1 MTYPAA
7 TASRNK
13 TDGAALRTPPQSPDM
28 ERALLGA
35 LLLDGS
41 AFGQVSDLL
50 DDSSFYRPVHGVV
63 FSAMRALDTRHE
75 PIDVITVTEQ
85 LRSMNRLEEIG
96 GGLALTDIADAVPS
110 AANIEYYARVVH
122 EKSILRKLISDCTEA
137 STSAYD
143 PSARADEVFEK
154 LQSRLVQLVGERRG
168 RHAVESRKV
177 LHDTMEYISKLKS
190 TKGQLTG
197 VGSGFDLL
205 DYYTTGFS
213 PGELVIIAARPS
225 MGKTSLAMNI
235 ARAASGKY
243 GVPVAVFSLEMEVRQ
258 LMLRML
264 SGEAHI
270 PLMRLRGT
278 AHMNNEQYLRLS
290 EAAGR
295 LAELPIYFDDS
306 AGLGIDMIRARCRQ
320 LWMEHKIGLIVID
333 YLQLITPPKM
343 ADNQQQW
350 IAFVSA
356 SLKSLAK
363 ELSIPIICLSQLSR
377 APETRGGDRKP
388 MLSDLRDSGA
398 IEQDADVVMF
408 VYRPWVYK
416 DQTKSKKHE
425 IGNREYDITENLAE
439 LIIAK
444 NRNGPTG
451 SIPLSFLG
459 EYTMFASFAEDDMPP
474 VEAAAVTAGDDDES
488 DVEPGEVPF

>member
-1 MTYPAA
+1 M
-7 TASRNK
+7 
-13 TDGAALRTPPQSPDM
+13 RTPPQSPDM

-41 AFGQVSDLL
+41 AFAQVSDLL
-50 DDSSFYRPVHGVV
+50 DDHSFYRPAHGVI
-63 FSAMRALDTRHE
+63 FAAMQELDKRHE
-75 PIDVITVTEQ
+75 PIDMITVTEQ
-85 LRSMNRLEEIG
+85 LRGNNKLEEIG
-96 GGLALTDIADAVPS
+96 GAQAVIDIMDSVPS
-110 AANIEYYARVVH
+110 AANVEYYARVVH
-122 EKSILRKLISDCTEA
+122 EKAVLRKLISLSTEA

-154 LQSRLVQLVGERRG
+154 LQSRLVALVGERRG
-168 RHAVESRKV
+168 RHAIEARKV

-190 TKGQLTG
+190 TKGHLTG

-235 ARAASGKY
+235 ARAASGKH
-243 GVPVAVFSLEMEVRQ
+243 GVPTAVFSLEMEVRQ

-295 LAELPIYFDDS
+295 LAELPVYFDDS
-306 AGLGIDMIRARCRQ
+306 AGLGIDAIRARARQ
-320 LWMEHKIGLIVID
+320 LWMEHKVGLIVID

-363 ELSIPIICLSQLSR
+363 ELGIPIICLSQLSR

-408 VYRPWVYK
+408 VYRPWIYR

-425 IGNREYDITENLAE
+425 IAGREYDITENLAE

-459 EYTMFASFAEDDMPP
+459 EYTMFASFAEDEPP
-474 VEAAAVTAGDDDES
+474 ALAGAAVPASDEDEDEADES
-488 DVEPGEVPF
+488 GIPF